1 MINVLLYIYDDVSG
15 EPQRIELFDDERI
28 SVTSNIQNVNDIS
41 KVFTDFSQSFTVP
54 ATPYNNKI
62 FKHWYENA
70 IDNGFDAR
78 TRKDAYIELDYASF
92 RKGKIQLE
100 KASYK
105 NGVIDNY
112 QITFF
117 GSLVS
122 LKDTF
127 AGKFLKDLN
136 LSAYNFSYTGSVV
149 KNRVIGGAGND
160 VMFPLI
166 SSKNVWQWNTNGNN
180 VQNWDITKEPT
191 PIYYSDLFPAI
202 RVSKV
207 FDAIASSLGVTFTGD
222 FLSDTRFTRAFLWL
236 KNSELF
242 ELKTI
247 ANKLNFQTNTSTTG
261 TQGIFNV
268 FSDTLNYVKPTAPE
282 YQSQSNITITF
293 SVPGIGE
300 DAKEFFFYVYKDGVV
315 VNTQSYL
322 TQTSPMYLEVPLGD
336 SGAYTFYIAS
346 TAAIS
351 FTSVYYY
358 ETGILSG
365 GSYTKVTDLTVTQS
379 TTQTTTTTMDLAQY
393 MPEMTIEEFF
403 SGILKMF
410 NLTCYS
416 DTLGV
421 YKIEQLEGWYAN
433 GTTRDITQ
441 YIVNDAIDIER
452 SKAYKKVNFKYAQAE
467 SFLNVEFMSRS
478 KVPYGDLYYE
488 LNNDGEEY
496 TVELPFET
504 LLHNKFNG
512 TNLQVGYALKPS
524 YIPYIPKPVI
534 LYDYG
539 TTQTVSQYKF
549 NDGTST
555 TSQTTAN
562 IFGQDTLI
570 SSIDYTLNFG
580 AEQSTYTNQ
589 VEEESLF
596 KNYYSNY
603 LENIFGVKSRIL
615 KVKGVLPISL
625 LTNLKVN
632 DRVII
637 RDKRYVIN
645 QFTTDLTTG
654 EVQFELLTDF
664 RTI

>member
-1 MINVLLYIYDDVSG
+1 MINVLLYIYDDISA
-15 EPQRIELFDDERI
+15 EPQRVELFSDETI
-28 SVTSNIQNVNDIS
+28 SVTSSVQNVNDIS
-41 KVFTDFSQSFTVP
+41 KVFTDFSQSFTIP
-54 ATPYNNKI
+54 ATPYNNRI
-62 FKHWYENA
+62 FKHWYENSL
-70 IDNGFDAR
+70 DNGFDAR
-78 TRKDAYIELDYASF
+78 TRKNAYIELDYASF
-92 RKGKIQLE
+92 RKGKVQLE
-100 KASYK
+100 KASFK
-105 NGVIDNY
+105 NGQIDNY

-117 GSLVS
+117 GALVS

-127 AGKFLKDLN
+127 GGKFLKDLN
-136 LSAYNFSYTGSVV
+136 LSAYNFSYTGTVV

-166 SSKNVWQWNTNGNN
+166 SSLNVWTYNTNGTTKD
-180 VQNWDITKEPT
+180 NWDIKKNTH

-202 RVSKV
+202 RVKRV
-207 FDAIASSLGVTFTGD
+207 FDAIASSLGVTFQGD
-222 FLSDTRFTRAFLWL
+222 FLNDTRFTRAFLWL

-242 ELKTI
+242 ELKTV

-261 TQGIFNV
+261 SQGIFNV

-293 SVPGIGE
+293 SVPSIGQ
-300 DAKEFFFYVYKDGVV
+300 DAQEFFFYVYKDGVV

-322 TQTSPMYLEVPLGD
+322 TQITPMYLEVPLGD

-346 TAAIS
+346 KAAIS

-358 ETGILSG
+358 ETGTLIG
-365 GSYTKVTDLTVTQS
+365 GTYTKVSDLTVTQS

-416 DTLGV
+416 DVPGV
-421 YKIEQLEGWYAN
+421 YKIEQLEGWYSS
-433 GTTRDITQ
+433 GTIRDITEF
-441 YIVNDAIDIER
+441 IINDVIDIER
-452 SKAYKKVNFKYAQAE
+452 SKPYKKVNFKYQEAE

-488 LNNDGEEY
+488 LENDGEEY
-496 TVELPFET
+496 SVELPFET
-504 LLHNKFNG
+504 LLHNKFTG

-524 YIPYIPKPVI
+524 FIPYIPKPVI

-539 TTQTVSQYKF
+539 TTQTVSNYHF
-549 NDGTST
+549 NDGAST
-555 TSQTTAN
+555 TNETQAN

-570 SSIDYTLNFG
+570 SSVDYTLNFG
-580 AEQSTYTNQ
+580 AEQSTYTGAIEN
-589 VEEESLF
+589 ESLF
-596 KNYYSNY
+596 NNYYANY
-603 LENIFGVKSRIL
+603 LENIFGVKSRIV
-615 KVKGVLPISL
+615 KVKAMLPISL

-637 RDKRYVIN
+637 RDKRYIIN
-645 QFTTDLTTG
+645 QFTTNLTSG

>member
-1 MINVLLYIYDDVSG
+1 MINVLLYIYDDASG
-15 EPQRIELFDDERI
+15 EPQRIELFDDEKI
-28 SVTSNIQNVNDIS
+28 SVTSNVQNVNDIS
-41 KVFTDFSQSFTVP
+41 KIFTDFSQSFTVP
-54 ATPYNNKI
+54 ATPYNNRI
-62 FKHWYENA
+62 FKHWYENSV
-70 IDNGFDAR
+70 DNGFDAR
-78 TRKDAYIELDYASF
+78 TRKDAFIELDYSPF
-92 RKGKIQLE
+92 RKGKVQLE

-105 NGVIDNY
+105 NGQIDNY

-117 GSLVS
+117 GALVS
-122 LKDTF
+122 LKDSF
-127 AGKFLKDLN
+127 GGKFLKDLD
-136 LSAYNFSYTGSVV
+136 LSTLNFTYTGNVV

-166 SSKNVWQWNTNGNN
+166 SSKNVWQYGGGGVTAN
-180 VQNWDITKEPT
+180 NWDISNSAT
-191 PIYYSDLFPAI
+191 PIYYNDLFPAI
-202 RVSKV
+202 RVKKV
-207 FDAIASSLGVTFTGD
+207 FDAIASTLGVTFQGD
-222 FLSDTRFTRAFLWL
+222 FLSDSRFTRAFLWL
-236 KNSELF
+236 KNSDLF
-242 ELKTI
+242 ELKTV

-268 FSDTLNYVKPTAPE
+268 YSDTLTYTKPTSPE
-282 YQSQSNITITF
+282 YLSQSHITISF
-293 SVPGIGE
+293 SVPSIGQ
-300 DAKEFFFYVYKDGVV
+300 DAQEFFFYIYKDGVV

-322 TQTSPMYLEVPLGD
+322 TQTSPMYLEVPLGE
-336 SGAYTFYIAS
+336 SGSYTFYIAS

-358 ETGILSG
+358 ETGKMV
-365 GSYTKVTDLTVTQS
+365 GSTYTKMTDLTVTQS
-379 TTQTTTTTMDLAQY
+379 TTQTTTTTMSISQY

-416 DTLGV
+416 DTPGI

-441 YIVNDAIDIER
+441 YIINDVFDIER
-452 SKAYKKVNFKYAQAE
+452 SKAYKKVNFKYQQAD

-496 TVELPFET
+496 SVELPFET
-504 LLHNKFNG
+504 MLHNKFSG
-512 TNLQVGYALKPS
+512 TNLQVGYSLKPS
-524 YIPYIPKPVI
+524 FIPYIPKPVI
-534 LYDYG
+534 LYDFG
-539 TTQTVSQYKF
+539 STQTVSSYKF

-555 TSQTTAN
+555 TTQTLAN
-562 IFGQDTLI
+562 IFGQDTSI
-570 SSIDYTLNFG
+570 SSVDYTLNFG
-580 AEQSTYTNQ
+580 AEQSTYTGNVENQ
-589 VEEESLF
+589 SLF
-596 KNYYSNY
+596 NNYYSNY
-603 LENIFGVKSRIL
+603 LNNIFGIKSRIM
-615 KVKGVLPISL
+615 KVKAVLPISL

-637 RDKRYVIN
+637 RDKRYTIN
-645 QFTTDLTTG
+645 QFTTDLTSG

>member
-1 MINVLLYIYDDVSG
+1 MINVLLYIYDASG
-15 EPQRIELFDDERI
+15 EPQRIELFNDEKI

-41 KVFTDFSQSFTVP
+41 KIFTDFSQSFTVP
-54 ATPYNNKI
+54 ATPYNNRI
-62 FKHWYENA
+62 FKHWYENSL
-70 IDNGFDAR
+70 DNGFDAR
-78 TRKDAYIELDYASF
+78 TRKNAYIELDYSPF

-105 NGVIDNY
+105 NGKIDNY

-117 GSLVS
+117 GALVS
-122 LKDTF
+122 LKDAF
-127 AGKFLKDLN
+127 GGKFLRDLD
-136 LSAYNFSYTGSVV
+136 LSANNFSYTGAVV
-149 KNRVIGGAGND
+149 KNRVTGGAGND

-166 SSKNVWQWNTNGNN
+166 SSKNAWRYGGSGTTFD
-180 VQNWDITKEPT
+180 NWDISQTAT

-202 RVSKV
+202 RVKKI
-207 FDAIASSLGVTFTGD
+207 FDAIASTLGVTFEGA
-222 FLSDTRFTRAFLWL
+222 FLSDARFTRAFLWL
-236 KNSELF
+236 KNSDLF
-242 ELKTI
+242 ELKTV

-268 FSDTLNYVKPTAPE
+268 FSDTLNYVKPTLPE
-282 YQSQSNITITF
+282 YQFKSNITITF
-293 SVPGIGE
+293 SVPSIGQ

-322 TQTSPMYLEVPLGD
+322 TQITPMYLEVPLGD

-358 ETGILSG
+358 ETGTLIG
-365 GSYTKVTDLTVTQS
+365 GTYTKVTDLTVTQS
-379 TTQTTTTTMDLAQY
+379 TTQTTTTTMAINEY

-416 DTLGV
+416 DVSGIFR
-421 YKIEQLEGWYAN
+421 IEQLEGWYAS

-441 YIVNDAIDIER
+441 YIVNDVIDIER
-452 SKAYKKVNFKYAQAE
+452 SKAYKKVNFKYQKAE

-478 KVPYGDLYYE
+478 SVPYGDLYYE
-488 LNNDGEEY
+488 LDNDGEEY
-496 TVELPFET
+496 TIELPFET
-504 LLHNKFNG
+504 MLGTKFTA
-512 TNLQVGYALKPS
+512 TNLQVAFALKPD

-539 TTQTVSQYKF
+539 STQTTSAYKF

-555 TSQTTAN
+555 TSVTSAN

-570 SSIDYTLNFG
+570 SAVDYTLNFG
-580 AEQSTYTNQ
+580 AEQSTYTNAIENQ
-589 VEEESLF
+589 SLF
-596 KNYYSNY
+596 NNYYANY
-603 LENIFGVKSRIL
+603 LNNIFGIKSRIF
-615 KVKGVLPISL
+615 KINAVLPISL

-637 RDKRYVIN
+637 RDKRYTIN
-645 QFTTDLTTG
+645 QFTTDLTSG

>member
-1 MINVLLYIYDDVSG
+1 MINVLLYIYDDVT
-15 EPQRIELFDDERI
+15 EQPQRIELFDDERI

-41 KVFTDFSQSFTVP
+41 KIFTDFSQSFTVP

-78 TRKDAYIELDYASF
+78 TRKDAYIELDYSPF

-127 AGKFLKDLN
+127 GGKFLKDLN
-136 LSAYNFSYTGSVV
+136 LSAYNFSYTGTVV

-166 SSKNVWQWNTNGNN
+166 SSKNVWEYGSGDYNIA
-180 VQNWDITKEPT
+180 QNAH
-191 PIYYSDLFPAI
+191 PIYYNDLFPAI
-202 RVSKV
+202 RVSKL
-207 FDAIASSLGVTFTGD
+207 FDAIASSLGVTFQGS

-236 KNSELF
+236 KNSETF

-282 YQSQSNITITF
+282 YQSQSHITITF
-293 SVPGIGE
+293 SVPAPGANAE
-300 DAKEFFFYVYKDGVV
+300 LFYFYVYKDGVV

-365 GSYTKVTDLTVTQS
+365 GTYTKVTDLTVTQS

-416 DTLGV
+416 DTPGV
-421 YKIEQLEGWYAN
+421 YKIEQLEGWYSN
-433 GTTRDITQ
+433 GTIRDITP

-478 KVPYGDLYYE
+478 KVPYGNLYYE
-488 LNNDGEEY
+488 LANDGEEY

-504 LLHNKFNG
+504 LLHNKFTG

-524 YIPYIPKPVI
+524 FIPYIPKPVI

-539 TTQTVSQYKF
+539 STQTVSNYHF

-555 TSQTTAN
+555 TNHTTAN

-570 SSIDYTLNFG
+570 SSVDYTLNFG

-603 LENIFGVKSRIL
+603 LENIFGIKSRIL

>member
-1 MINVLLYIYDDVSG
+1 MINVLLYIYDDISG
-15 EPQRIELFDDERI
+15 EPQRVELFSDETI
-28 SVTSNIQNVNDIS
+28 SVTSSVQNVNDIS
-41 KVFTDFSQSFTVP
+41 KVFTDFSQSFTIP
-54 ATPYNNKI
+54 ATPYNNRI
-62 FKHWYENA
+62 FKHWYENSL
-70 IDNGFDAR
+70 DNGFDAR
-78 TRKDAYIELDYASF
+78 TRKNAYIELDYASF
-92 RKGKIQLE
+92 RKGKVQLE
-100 KASYK
+100 KASFK
-105 NGVIDNY
+105 NGQIDNY

-117 GSLVS
+117 GALVS

-127 AGKFLKDLN
+127 GGKFLKDLN
-136 LSAYNFSYTGSVV
+136 LSAYNFSYTGTVV

-166 SSKNVWQWNTNGNN
+166 SSLNVWTYNTNGTTKD
-180 VQNWDITKEPT
+180 NWDIKKNTH

-207 FDAIASSLGVTFTGD
+207 FDAIASSLGVTFQGD
-222 FLSDTRFTRAFLWL
+222 FLNDTRFTRAFLWL

-242 ELKTI
+242 ELKTV
-247 ANKLNFQTNTSTTG
+247 ANKLNFQTSTSTTG

-268 FSDTLNYVKPTAPE
+268 FSDTLNYVKPAAPE
-282 YQSQSNITITF
+282 YQAQSNITITF
-293 SVPGIGE
+293 SVPSIGQ
-300 DAKEFFFYVYKDGVV
+300 DAQEFFFYVYKDGVV
-315 VNTQSYL
+315 VNKQSYL
-322 TQTSPMYLEVPLGD
+322 TQITPMYLEVPLGD

-346 TAAIS
+346 KAAIS

-358 ETGILSG
+358 ETGTLIG
-365 GSYTKVTDLTVTQS
+365 GTYTKVSDLTVTQS

-416 DTLGV
+416 DVPGV
-421 YKIEQLEGWYAN
+421 YKIEQLEGWYSS
-433 GTTRDITQ
+433 GTIRDITEF
-441 YIVNDAIDIER
+441 IINDVIDIER
-452 SKAYKKVNFKYAQAE
+452 SKPYKKVNFKYQQAE

-488 LNNDGEEY
+488 LENDGEEY
-496 TVELPFET
+496 SVELPFET
-504 LLHNKFNG
+504 LLHNKFTG
-512 TNLQVGYALKPS
+512 TNLQVGYAMKPS
-524 YIPYIPKPVI
+524 FIPYIPKPVI

-539 TTQTVSQYKF
+539 TTQTVSNYHF

-555 TSQTTAN
+555 TNETTAN

-570 SSIDYTLNFG
+570 SSVDYTLNFG
-580 AEQSTYTNQ
+580 AEQSTYTGAIEN
-589 VEEESLF
+589 ESLF
-596 KNYYSNY
+596 NNYYANY
-603 LENIFGVKSRIL
+603 LENIFGVKSRIV
-615 KVKGVLPISL
+615 KVKAMLPISL

-637 RDKRYVIN
+637 RDKRYIIN
-645 QFTTDLTTG
+645 QFTTNLTSG

>member
-1 MINVLLYIYDDVSG
+1 
-15 EPQRIELFDDERI
+15 
-28 SVTSNIQNVNDIS
+28 
-41 KVFTDFSQSFTVP
+41 
-54 ATPYNNKI
+54 
-62 FKHWYENA
+62 
-70 IDNGFDAR
+70 
-78 TRKDAYIELDYASF
+78 
-92 RKGKIQLE
+92 
-100 KASYK
+100 
-105 NGVIDNY
+105 
-112 QITFF
+112 
-117 GSLVS
+117 
-122 LKDTF
+122 
-127 AGKFLKDLN
+127 
-136 LSAYNFSYTGSVV
+136 
-149 KNRVIGGAGND
+149 
-160 VMFPLI
+160 MFPLI
-166 SSKNVWQWNTNGNN
+166 SSKNVWGYGAGSI
-180 VQNWDITKEPT
+180 WDISQTAT
-191 PIYYSDLFPAI
+191 PIYSSDLFPAI
-202 RVSKV
+202 RVKRV
-207 FDAIASSLGVTFTGD
+207 FEAIASSLGVTFTGE
-222 FLSDTRFTRAFLWL
+222 FLNDSRFTRAFLWL
-236 KNSELF
+236 KNSETF
-242 ELKTI
+242 ELKTT

-261 TQGIFNV
+261 SQGIFNV

-322 TQTSPMYLEVPLGD
+322 TQITPMYLEVPLGE

-358 ETGILSG
+358 ETGTLIG
-365 GSYTKVTDLTVTQS
+365 GTYTKVTDLTVTQS
-379 TTQTTTTTMDLAQY
+379 TTQTTTTTMDIAQY

-416 DTLGV
+416 DVAGV
-421 YKIEQLEGWYAN
+421 YKIEQLEGWYASGN
-433 GTTRDITQ
+433 IRDITQ

-452 SKAYKKVNFKYAQAE
+452 SKAYKKVNFKYQQAE

-488 LNNDGEEY
+488 LTNDGEEY

-504 LLHNKFNG
+504 LLGTKFTG
-512 TNLQVGYALKPS
+512 TNLQVAYALKPS
-524 YIPYIPKPVI
+524 FIPYIPKPVI

-539 TTQTVSQYKF
+539 TTQTVSSYKF
-549 NDGTST
+549 NDGTT
-555 TSQTTAN
+555 TDTVTAAN

-570 SSIDYTLNFG
+570 SSVDYTLNFG

-603 LENIFGVKSRIL
+603 LENIFGVKSRIV

-645 QFTTDLTTG
+645 SFTTDLTSG

>member
-1 MINVLLYIYDDVSG
+1 MINVLLYIYDDISG
-15 EPQRIELFDDERI
+15 EPQRVELFSDETI
-28 SVTSNIQNVNDIS
+28 SVTSSVQNVNDIS
-41 KVFTDFSQSFTVP
+41 KVFTDFSQSFTIP
-54 ATPYNNKI
+54 ATPYNNRI
-62 FKHWYENA
+62 FKHWYENSL
-70 IDNGFDAR
+70 DNGFDAR
-78 TRKDAYIELDYASF
+78 TRKNAYIELDYASF
-92 RKGKIQLE
+92 RKGKVQLE
-100 KASYK
+100 KASFK
-105 NGVIDNY
+105 NGQIDNY

-117 GSLVS
+117 GALVS

-127 AGKFLKDLN
+127 GGKFLKDLN
-136 LSAYNFSYTGSVV
+136 LSAYNFSYTGTVV

-166 SSKNVWQWNTNGNN
+166 SSLNVWTYNTNGTTKD
-180 VQNWDITKEPT
+180 NWDIKKNTH

-202 RVSKV
+202 RVKRV
-207 FDAIASSLGVTFTGD
+207 FDAIASSLGVTFQGD
-222 FLSDTRFTRAFLWL
+222 FLNDTRFTRAFLWL
-236 KNSELF
+236 KNSEAF
-242 ELKTI
+242 ELKTV
-247 ANKLNFQTNTSTTG
+247 ANKLNFQTSTSTTG

-282 YQSQSNITITF
+282 YQAQSNITITF
-293 SVPGIGE
+293 SVPSIGQ
-300 DAKEFFFYVYKDGVV
+300 DAQEFFFYVYKDGVV

-322 TQTSPMYLEVPLGD
+322 TQITPMYLEVPLGD

-346 TAAIS
+346 KAAIS

-358 ETGILSG
+358 ETGTLIG
-365 GSYTKVTDLTVTQS
+365 GTYTKVSDLTVTQS

-416 DTLGV
+416 DVPGV
-421 YKIEQLEGWYAN
+421 YKIEQLEGWYSS
-433 GTTRDITQ
+433 GTIRDITEF
-441 YIVNDAIDIER
+441 IINDVIDIER
-452 SKAYKKVNFKYAQAE
+452 SKPYKKVNFKYQEAE

-488 LNNDGEEY
+488 LENDGEEY
-496 TVELPFET
+496 SVELPFET
-504 LLHNKFNG
+504 LLHNKFTG

-524 YIPYIPKPVI
+524 FIPYIPKPVI

-539 TTQTVSQYKF
+539 TTQTVSNYHF

-555 TSQTTAN
+555 TNETQAN

-570 SSIDYTLNFG
+570 SSVDYTLNFG
-580 AEQSTYTNQ
+580 AEQSTYTGAIEN
-589 VEEESLF
+589 ESLF
-596 KNYYSNY
+596 NNYYANY
-603 LENIFGVKSRIL
+603 LENIFGVKSRIV
-615 KVKGVLPISL
+615 KVKAMLPISL

-637 RDKRYVIN
+637 RDKRYIIN
-645 QFTTDLTTG
+645 QFTTNLTSG

>member
-1 MINVLLYIYDDVSG
+1 MINVLLYIYDDATN
-15 EPQRIELFDDERI
+15 EPQRVELFNDERI

-54 ATPYNNKI
+54 ASPHNNRI
-62 FKHWYENA
+62 FKHWYENS

-92 RKGKIQLE
+92 RKGKVQLE

-127 AGKFLKDLN
+127 GGKFLKDLN
-136 LSAYNFSYTGSVV
+136 LSAYNFSYTGTVV

-166 SSKNVWQWNTNGNN
+166 SSKEVWQYGGSGYNIA
-180 VQNWDITKEPT
+180 QNAH

-207 FDAIASSLGVTFTGD
+207 FDAIASSLGVTFQGD
-222 FLSDTRFTRAFLWL
+222 FLTNSKFTRAFLWL
-236 KNSELF
+236 KNSETF

-282 YQSQSNITITF
+282 YQSQSHITITF
-293 SVPGIGE
+293 SVPAPGA
-300 DAKEFFFYVYKDGVV
+300 DAKEFFFYVYKDGAV

-322 TQTSPMYLEVPLGD
+322 TQTSPMYLEVPLGE
-336 SGAYTFYIAS
+336 SGAYTFYMAS

-365 GSYTKVTDLTVTQS
+365 STYTKVTDLTVTQS

-393 MPEMTIEEFF
+393 MPDMTIEEFF
-403 SGILKMF
+403 GGILKMF

-416 DTLGV
+416 DTQGV

-433 GTTRDITQ
+433 GTIRDITQ

-452 SKAYKKVNFKYAQAE
+452 SKAYKKVNFKYQKAE
-467 SFLNVEFMSRS
+467 SLLNVEFMSRS

-488 LNNDGEEY
+488 LANDGEEY
-496 TVELPFET
+496 TIELPFET
-504 LLHNKFNG
+504 LLFNKFTG

-524 YIPYIPKPVI
+524 FIPYIPKPII

-539 TTQTVSQYKF
+539 TTQTVSNYHF

-555 TSQTTAN
+555 TNQTTAN

-570 SSIDYTLNFG
+570 SSVDYTLNFG

-603 LENIFGVKSRIL
+603 LENIFGVKSRII
-615 KVKGVLPISL
+615 KVKGVLPISI

-645 QFTTDLTTG
+645 TFTTDLTTG

>member
-1 MINVLLYIYDDVSG
+1 MINVLLYIYDDVTG

-62 FKHWYENA
+62 FKHWYENS
-70 IDNGFDAR
+70 IDSGFDAR
-78 TRKDAYIELDYASF
+78 TRKNAYIELDYSPF

-127 AGKFLKDLN
+127 GGKFLKDLN
-136 LSAYNFSYTGSVV
+136 LSAYNFSYTGTVV

-166 SSKNVWQWNTNGNN
+166 SSKNVWEYGSGDYNIA
-180 VQNWDITKEPT
+180 QNAH
-191 PIYYSDLFPAI
+191 PIYYNDLFPAI
-202 RVSKV
+202 RVSKL
-207 FDAIASSLGVTFTGD
+207 FDAIASSLGVTFQGS

-236 KNSELF
+236 KNSETF

-282 YQSQSNITITF
+282 YQSQSHITITF
-293 SVPGIGE
+293 SVPAPGANAE
-300 DAKEFFFYVYKDGVV
+300 LFYFYVYKDGVV

-365 GSYTKVTDLTVTQS
+365 GTYTKVTDLTVTQS

-416 DTLGV
+416 DTPGV
-421 YKIEQLEGWYAN
+421 YKIEQLEGWYSN
-433 GTTRDITQ
+433 GTIRDITP

-488 LNNDGEEY
+488 LANDGEEY

-504 LLHNKFNG
+504 LLHNKFTG

-524 YIPYIPKPVI
+524 FIPYIPKPVI

-539 TTQTVSQYKF
+539 STQTVSNYHF

-555 TSQTTAN
+555 TNHTTAN

-570 SSIDYTLNFG
+570 SSVDYTLNFG
-580 AEQSTYTNQ
+580 AEQSTYTGNVENQ
-589 VEEESLF
+589 SLF
-596 KNYYSNY
+596 SNYYSNY
-603 LENIFGVKSRIL
+603 LNNIFGVKSRII

>member
-1 MINVLLYIYDDVSG
+1 MINVLLYIYDDATN
-15 EPQRIELFDDERI
+15 EPQRIELFNDENI
-28 SVTSNIQNVNDIS
+28 SVTSSVQDVNDIS

-54 ATPYNNKI
+54 ATPHNNKI

-78 TRKDAYIELDYASF
+78 TRKNGYIELDYSAF

-105 NGVIDNY
+105 NGVLDNY

-122 LKDTF
+122 LKDAF
-127 AGKFLKDLN
+127 GGKFLRDLD
-136 LSAYNFSYTGSVV
+136 LSAYNFSYTGTVV
-149 KNRVIGGAGND
+149 KNRVISGAGND

-166 SSKNVWQWNTNGNN
+166 SSKNVWGYGAGSI
-180 VQNWDITKEPT
+180 WDISQTAT
-191 PIYYSDLFPAI
+191 PIYHTDLFPAI
-202 RVSKV
+202 RVRKV
-207 FDAIASSLGVTFTGD
+207 FDAIASSLGVTFQGD

-236 KNSELF
+236 KNSDLF
-242 ELKTI
+242 ELKTV

-282 YQSQSNITITF
+282 YQSQSHITITF
-293 SVPGIGE
+293 SVPSIGQ
-300 DAKEFFFYVYKDGVV
+300 DAQEFFFYVYKDGVV

-322 TQTSPMYLEVPLGD
+322 TQITPMYLEVPLEE

-358 ETGILSG
+358 ETGRLV
-365 GSYTKVTDLTVTQS
+365 GSTYTKMTDLTVTQS
-379 TTQTTTTTMDLAQY
+379 TTQTTTTTMAVNQY

-416 DTLGV
+416 DTPGIF
-421 YKIEQLEGWYAN
+421 KIEQLEGWYSN

-441 YIVNDAIDIER
+441 YIINDSLDIER
-452 SKAYKKVNFKYAQAE
+452 SKAYKKVNFKYQPAE

-488 LNNDGEEY
+488 LDNDGEEY
-496 TVELPFET
+496 TVELPFEHLYHT
-504 LLHNKFNG
+504 KFTG
-512 TNLQVGYALKPS
+512 TNLQVAYALKPS
-524 YIPYIPKPVI
+524 FIPYIPKPVI

-539 TTQTVSQYKF
+539 STQTVSAYKF

-555 TSQTTAN
+555 ASVTAAN
-562 IFGQDTLI
+562 IFGQDTMI
-570 SSIDYTLNFG
+570 SSVDYSLNFG
-580 AEQSTYTNQ
+580 AEQSTYTNN
-589 VEEESLF
+589 VENESLF
-596 KNYYSNY
+596 NNYYSNY
-603 LENIFGVKSRIL
+603 LENIFGVKSRII
-615 KVKGVLPISL
+615 KVKAILPISL

-645 QFTTDLTTG
+645 TFTTELTTG

>member
-1 MINVLLYIYDDVSG
+1 MINVLLYIYDDVTG

-78 TRKDAYIELDYASF
+78 TRKDAYIELDYSPF

-100 KASYK
+100 KASFK
-105 NGVIDNY
+105 NGQIDNY

-117 GSLVS
+117 GALVS
-122 LKDTF
+122 LKDSF
-127 AGKFLKDLN
+127 GGKFLKDLD
-136 LSAYNFSYTGSVV
+136 LSSLNFTYTGTVV

-166 SSKNVWQWNTNGNN
+166 SSNNVWGYGNGSIYDIS
-180 VQNWDITKEPT
+180 QNAH
-191 PIYYSDLFPAI
+191 PIYYSDLFPAV
-202 RVSKV
+202 RVKKI
-207 FDAIASSLGVTFTGD
+207 FDAIATSLGITFTGD
-222 FLSDTRFTRAFLWL
+222 FLSDPRFTRAFLWL
-236 KNSELF
+236 KNSETF
-242 ELKTI
+242 ELKTV

-268 FSDTLNYVKPTAPE
+268 FTDTLNYIKPDAPE
-282 YQSQSNITITF
+282 YQSQSHITITF
-293 SVPGIGE
+293 SSPAIGE

-322 TQTSPMYLEVPLGD
+322 TQTSPMYLEVPLGE

-358 ETGILSG
+358 ETGVLV
-365 GSYTKVTDLTVTQS
+365 GSTYTKLTDLTVTQS
-379 TTQTTTTTMDLAQY
+379 TTQTTTTTMSVSQY

-416 DTLGV
+416 DSVGV

-433 GTTRDITQ
+433 GTIRDITP
-441 YIVNDAIDIER
+441 YIIDDTIDIER

-488 LNNDGEEY
+488 LDNDGEEY
-496 TVELPFET
+496 TVELPFEV
-504 LLHNKFNG
+504 LLHNKFTG

-524 YIPYIPKPVI
+524 FIPYIPKPVI
-534 LYDYG
+534 LYDFG
-539 TTQTVSQYKF
+539 STQTVSSYYF

-555 TSQTTAN
+555 ASQTQAN
-562 IFGQDTLI
+562 IFGQDTMI
-570 SSIDYTLNFG
+570 SSVDYTLNFG
-580 AEQSTYTNQ
+580 AEQSTYTGK
-589 VEEESLF
+589 VENESLF
-596 KNYYSNY
+596 NNYYSNY
-603 LENIFGVKSRIL
+603 LANIFGVKSRII
-615 KVKGVLPISL
+615 KIKGVLPISL

>member
-1 MINVLLYIYDDVSG
+1 MISVLLYIYDDYTQ
-15 EPQRIELFDDERI
+15 EPQRVELFNDEKI

-54 ATPYNNKI
+54 ATPYNNRI
-62 FKHWYENA
+62 FRHWYENS
-70 IDNGFDAR
+70 ITNGFDAR
-78 TRKDAYIELDYASF
+78 TRKNAYIELDYTPF

-100 KASYK
+100 KATYK

-117 GSLVS
+117 GTLIS
-122 LKDTF
+122 LKDAF
-127 AGKFLKDLN
+127 GGKFLRDLN
-136 LSAYNFSYTGSVV
+136 LSSYNFSYSGTVV
-149 KNRVIGGAGND
+149 KTRVTAGAGND

-166 SSKNVWQWNTNGNN
+166 SSKNVWGYGAGSVWNIANN
-180 VQNWDITKEPT
+180 AT
-191 PIYYSDLFPAI
+191 PIYHTDLFPAI

-207 FDAIASSLGVTFTGD
+207 FDAIASSLGVTFEGT
-222 FLSDTRFTRAFLWL
+222 FLSDARFTRAFLWL

-242 ELKTI
+242 SLKTT
-247 ANKLNFQTNTSTTG
+247 ANKLNFQTSTSTTG

-293 SVPGIGE
+293 SVPGVGD
-300 DAKEFFFYVYKDGVV
+300 DAQLFYFYVYRDGVV

-322 TQTSPMYLEVPLGD
+322 TQTSAMYLEVPLEE

-358 ETGILSG
+358 ETGVLSG
-365 GSYTKVTDLTVTQS
+365 GTYTKLTDLTVTQS
-379 TTQTTTTTMDLAQY
+379 TTQTTTTTLDLAQY

-416 DTLGV
+416 DTAGV
-421 YKIEQLEGWYAN
+421 FKIEQLEGWYAS
-433 GTTRDITQ
+433 GTTRDLTQ
-441 YIVNDAIDIER
+441 YIINDSIELER
-452 SKAYKKVNFKYAQAE
+452 SKAYKKVNFKYQKGE
-467 SFLNVEFMSRS
+467 SFLNEEFMSRS

-488 LNNDGEEY
+488 LDNDGEEY

-504 LLHNKFNG
+504 LLGTKFTG
-512 TNLQVGYALKPS
+512 TNLQVAYALKPS
-524 YIPYIPKPVI
+524 FIPYVPKPVI
-534 LYDYG
+534 LYDFG
-539 TTQTVSQYKF
+539 STQTVSSYRF

-555 TSQTTAN
+555 TSHTTAN
-562 IFGQDTLI
+562 IFGQDTSI
-570 SSIDYTLNFG
+570 SSVIYTLNFG
-580 AEQSTYTNQ
+580 AEQSTYTNN
-589 VEEESLF
+589 VENQSLF
-596 KNYYSNY
+596 NNYYSNY
-603 LENIFGVKSRIL
+603 INNIFGIRSRIIKL
-615 KVKGVLPISL
+615 KGMLPISL

-637 RDKRYVIN
+637 RDKRYIIN
-645 QFTTDLTTG
+645 QFTTDLTSG
-654 EVQFELLTDF
+654 EVSFELLTDF

>member
-1 MINVLLYIYDDVSG
+1 MINVLLYIYDDVTG

-54 ATPYNNKI
+54 ATPHNNKI

-105 NGVIDNY
+105 NGIIDNY

-136 LSAYNFSYTGSVV
+136 LSAYNFSYTGTVV
-149 KNRVIGGAGND
+149 KTRVTGGAGND

-166 SSKNVWQWNTNGNN
+166 SSKNVWQWNTNGND

-202 RVSKV
+202 RVKRI
-207 FDAIASSLGVTFTGD
+207 FDAIASSLGVTFTGE

-282 YQSQSNITITF
+282 YQSQSHITITF
-293 SVPGIGE
+293 SVPAPGA
-300 DAKEFFFYVYKDGVV
+300 DAKEFFFYLYKDGVV

-358 ETGILSG
+358 ETGTLIG
-365 GSYTKVTDLTVTQS
+365 GTYTKVTDLTVTQS

-403 SGILKMF
+403 GGILKMF

-416 DTLGV
+416 DTPGV
-421 YKIEQLEGWYAN
+421 YKIEQLEGWYSS
-433 GTTRDITQ
+433 GQIRDITQ

-452 SKAYKKVNFKYAQAE
+452 SKAYKKVNFKYQKGE
-467 SFLNVEFMSRS
+467 SFLNEEFMSRS

-488 LNNDGEEY
+488 LANDGEEY

-524 YIPYIPKPVI
+524 YIPYIPKPII

-549 NDGTST
+549 NDGAST

-562 IFGQDTLI
+562 IFGQDTII
-570 SSIDYTLNFG
+570 SSVDYTLNFG
-580 AEQSTYTNQ
+580 AEQSTYTGS
-589 VEEESLF
+589 VEEQSLF
-596 KNYYSNY
+596 QNYYSNY

-615 KVKGVLPISL
+615 KVKGMLPISL
-625 LTNLKVN
+625 LANLKVN

>member
-1 MINVLLYIYDDVSG
+1 MINVLLYIYDDISG
-15 EPQRIELFDDERI
+15 EPQRVELFSDETI
-28 SVTSNIQNVNDIS
+28 SVTSSVQNVNDIS
-41 KVFTDFSQSFTVP
+41 KVFTDFSQSFTIP
-54 ATPYNNKI
+54 ATPYNNRI
-62 FKHWYENA
+62 FKHWYENSL
-70 IDNGFDAR
+70 DNGFDAR
-78 TRKDAYIELDYASF
+78 TRKNAYIELDYASF
-92 RKGKIQLE
+92 RKGKVQLE
-100 KASYK
+100 KASFK
-105 NGVIDNY
+105 NGQIDNY

-117 GSLVS
+117 GALVS

-127 AGKFLKDLN
+127 GGKFLKDLN
-136 LSAYNFSYTGSVV
+136 LSAYNFSYTGTVV

-166 SSKNVWQWNTNGNN
+166 SSLNVWTYNTNGTTKD
-180 VQNWDITKEPT
+180 NWDIKKNTH

-202 RVSKV
+202 RVKRV
-207 FDAIASSLGVTFTGD
+207 FDAIASSLGVTFQGD
-222 FLSDTRFTRAFLWL
+222 FLNDTRFTRAFLWL
-236 KNSELF
+236 KNSEAF
-242 ELKTI
+242 ELKTV

-261 TQGIFNV
+261 SQGIFNV

-293 SVPGIGE
+293 SVPSIGQ
-300 DAKEFFFYVYKDGVV
+300 DAQEFFFYVYKDGVV

-322 TQTSPMYLEVPLGD
+322 TQITPMYLEVPLGD

-346 TAAIS
+346 KAAIS

-358 ETGILSG
+358 ETGTLIG
-365 GSYTKVTDLTVTQS
+365 GTYTKVSDLTVTQS

-416 DTLGV
+416 DVPGV
-421 YKIEQLEGWYAN
+421 YKIEQLEGWYSS
-433 GTTRDITQ
+433 GTIRDITEF
-441 YIVNDAIDIER
+441 IINDVIDIER
-452 SKAYKKVNFKYAQAE
+452 SKPYKKVNFKYQEAE

-488 LNNDGEEY
+488 LENDGEEY
-496 TVELPFET
+496 SVELPFET
-504 LLHNKFNG
+504 LLHNKFTG
-512 TNLQVGYALKPS
+512 TNLQVGYAMKPS
-524 YIPYIPKPVI
+524 FIPYIPKPVI

-539 TTQTVSQYKF
+539 TTQTVSNYHF

-555 TSQTTAN
+555 TNETQAN

-570 SSIDYTLNFG
+570 SSVDYTLNFG
-580 AEQSTYTNQ
+580 AEQSTYTGAIEN
-589 VEEESLF
+589 ESLF
-596 KNYYSNY
+596 NNYYANY
-603 LENIFGVKSRIL
+603 LENIFGVKSRIV
-615 KVKGVLPISL
+615 KVKAMLPISL

-637 RDKRYVIN
+637 RDKRYIIN
-645 QFTTDLTTG
+645 QFTTNLTSG